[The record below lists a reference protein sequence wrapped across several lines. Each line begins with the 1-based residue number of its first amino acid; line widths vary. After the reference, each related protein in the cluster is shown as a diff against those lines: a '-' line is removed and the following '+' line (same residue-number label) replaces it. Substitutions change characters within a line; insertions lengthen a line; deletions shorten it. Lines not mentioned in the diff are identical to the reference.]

1 MRHSQ
6 KPVAFFYQMAGLEK
20 LGFPE
25 GLLAEKSVRLDVLN
39 CQMGKFIAI
48 NKPANF
54 YLEAD
59 GIAENPRTI
68 IASIKAQVGK
78 KELERLGVETP
89 YAVFVTD
96 PEISGVALIA
106 SNKNSSDELRNA
118 FGSGLFEFE
127 FEFLSERPYGKVEEV
142 VDLPLIR
149 HENKPRTIVSH
160 RFGKKCQTKFEL
172 KEDFGEWQLWSAKT
186 NFLRWHQ
193 IRIHAAEAGLR
204 MVGDDT
210 YVRVRKIFLS
220 RLKRGQFKGEEVA
233 PVYDNLA
240 LHLSKLTINL
250 GGEKFEIS
258 APMPKGF
265 SVLLKKIRNRF

>member
-1 MRHSQ
+1 M
-6 KPVAFFYQMAGLEK
+6 AFFYQMAGFEK

-25 GLLAEKSVRLDVLN
+25 GLLGEKPVRLDVLE
-39 CQMGKFIAI
+39 CRAGKFVAV
-48 NKPANF
+48 NKPSNV

-59 GIAENPRTI
+59 GIAENPLTI
-68 IASIKAQVGK
+68 IAGIKAQAGK
-78 KELERLGVETP
+78 KEFERLGMESP
-89 YAVFVTD
+89 YAVFATD

-106 SNKNSSDELRNA
+106 SNKESSDELRNS

-127 FEFLSERPYGKVEEV
+127 FELLSERPYGKVEEI

-149 HENKPRTIVSH
+149 HESKPRAIVSH
-160 RFGKKCQTKFEL
+160 RFGKKCQTRFEL

-210 YVRVRKIFLS
+210 YVRVRKIYLS
-220 RLKRGQFKGEEVA
+220 RLKRGQFKGEELA
-233 PVYDNLA
+233 PIYDNLA
-240 LHLSKLTINL
+240 IHLSRLSFPC
-250 GGEKFEIS
+250 GGEKIEVS
-258 APMPKGF
+258 APLPKVF
-265 SVLLKKIRNRF
+265 SVLLKKIKNRY

>member
-1 MRHSQ
+1 ML
-6 KPVAFFYQMAGLEK
+6 VAFFYQMACPEK

-25 GLLAEKSVRLDVLN
+25 GFLDEKPVRLDVLALKE
-39 CQMGKFIAI
+39 GRFVAI

-59 GIAENPRTI
+59 GIAESPRTI
-68 IASIKAQVGK
+68 IAGIKAQEGK
-78 KELERLGVETP
+78 KEFERLGLSFP

-96 PEISGVALIA
+96 PEISGIALIA
-106 SNKNSSDELRNA
+106 SNKEASDELRNL
-118 FGSGLFEFE
+118 FGSEQFEFE
-127 FEFLSERPYGKVEEV
+127 FEFLSERPYGKVEEI

-160 RFGKKCQTKFEL
+160 RFGKKCKTQFTL

-220 RLKRGQFKGEEVA
+220 RLKRGQFKGEETA
-233 PVYDNLA
+233 PIYDNLA
-240 LHLSKLTINL
+240 LHLSKLTMNL

-265 SVLLKKIRNRF
+265 SVLLKKIRSRF